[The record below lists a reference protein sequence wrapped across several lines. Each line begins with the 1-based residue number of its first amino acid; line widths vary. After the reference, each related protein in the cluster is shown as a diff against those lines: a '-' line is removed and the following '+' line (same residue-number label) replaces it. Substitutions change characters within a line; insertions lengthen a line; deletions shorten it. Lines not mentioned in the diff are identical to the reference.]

1 MLGLYL
7 HPRFSLRTDHGLKCP
22 QLLPSGSP
30 VQNEGLWSRG

>member
-7 HPRFSLRTDHGLKCP
+7 HPRFSLRTDYVLKCP

-30 VQNEGLWSRG
+30 VQNEGL